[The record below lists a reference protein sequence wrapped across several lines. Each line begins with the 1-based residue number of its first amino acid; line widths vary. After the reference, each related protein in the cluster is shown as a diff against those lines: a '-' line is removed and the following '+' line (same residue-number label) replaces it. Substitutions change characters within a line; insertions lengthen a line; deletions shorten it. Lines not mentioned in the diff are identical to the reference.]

1 MGNDRLEFER
11 AVKLELKQAV
21 LLVRAR
27 KPEFSSF
34 TLSSTIRA
42 AQKRPKGFSGYQERL
57 VDLMVSSPSFLSK
70 TNKDMVKKLANSFP
84 GYKPSE
90 SLMYVPLYP
99 KSKDKIQSIMR
110 RNELPIQVGAK
121 DTVSSI
127 KKALRAKGDK
137 SKSKR
142 TYDAVIEIT
151 DDSVTVGNRAYS
163 IDKSRKH
170 PSIRVESNGR
180 GFLRCDQLEAILQD
194 AD

>member
-1 MGNDRLEFER
+1 MSNERFEFER

-21 LLVRAR
+21 QRVRAGR
-27 KPEFSSF
+27 PEFACY
-34 TLSSTIRA
+34 TLSSTVRA
-42 AQKRPKGFSGYQERL
+42 SQKRPKGFSSYQERL
-57 VDLMVSSPSFLSK
+57 VELMVNSPSFLSK
-70 TNKDMVKKLANSFP
+70 TNKEMVKSLANTFP

-110 RNELPIQVGAK
+110 RNELPIQVSAK

-127 KKALRAKGDK
+127 KKALRANGDK

-142 TYDAVIEIT
+142 AYDVVIAMT
-151 DDSVTVGNRAYS
+151 DDLVMVGSRVYS

-180 GFLRCDQLEAILQD
+180 SYLRCDQLEAILQATD
-194 AD
+194 